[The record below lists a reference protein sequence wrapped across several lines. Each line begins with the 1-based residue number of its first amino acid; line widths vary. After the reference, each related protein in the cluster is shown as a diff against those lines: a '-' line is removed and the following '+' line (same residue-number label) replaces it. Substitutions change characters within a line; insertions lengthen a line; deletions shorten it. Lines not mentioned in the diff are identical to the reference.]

1 MSGHTDISPNTQETN
16 ASETTLDDADRARIV
31 AGL

>member
-1 MSGHTDISPNTQETN
+1 MSRRTDISPDTRETN
-16 ASETTLDDADRARIV
+16 TSDTTLDDADRARIV